1 MSCTYWDPAH
11 DVAIAECEA
20 RWLDDDERAGAWER
34 IARAPAPA
42 GYDPAIAWPDGPAS
56 PDFAVLVLTPW
67 RVSAATAAALA
78 RGERPAVWRAEPVA
92 AGRRGIGSID
102 VRLHGRQPQ
111 ARSRTRRR
119 SSATRRTSQSRFARS
134 ALEPRELRHHATSRS
149 RPDFRVPFGHH
160 HADQEEVYVVVAGSA
175 RIKLDDEIVELGAR
189 GTPCA
194 SRPS

>member
-1 MSCTYWDPAH
+1 MSVAEQFIAIAHRVVWCTLATVDRRDRPRSRIVHPVWELRDGALRGLVGTRPTALKRAHLDHSPYVSCTYWDPAH

-20 RWLDDDERAGAWER
+20 RWLDDDERAGAWEH

-92 AGRRGIGSID
+92 
-102 VRLHGRQPQ
+102 
-111 ARSRTRRR
+111 
-119 SSATRRTSQSRFARS
+119 
-134 ALEPRELRHHATSRS
+134 E
-149 RPDFRVPFGHH
+149 
-160 HADQEEVYVVVAGSA
+160 
-175 RIKLDDEIVELGAR
+175 GAS
-189 GTPCA
+189 G
-194 SRPS
+194 